1 MNYRI
6 SIAAAFALSLTVA
19 ASAQSMYDGLN
30 YTDVN
35 NYGTAR
41 SMALGNAMTAVGGD
55 LGSISLNPAGSA
67 VFKYSVFSMSTGF
80 SQGETSSSYSSV
92 AGSDV
97 FTGGYNDSK
106 TRMTMPNIGHVMYV
120 PSGVPGVLRSI
131 SWGLL
136 VNTTNRSLDRMTS
149 MGTNSNTSMM
159 GAMAYNANGVNCSD
173 LSSSNAYSNYA
184 WPIPLSY
191 NAWLIGEYGGHA
203 DQYLGTTEREFDDG
217 TIGLAGPVDQKFIMQ
232 HTGSRNDLTLN
243 AAANFCDK
251 VFIGMNINFPMISYN
266 EDIYMREDAVDPAD
280 FEMTVNGGA
289 VTRFLSGYHRYYLNA
304 EGEGINAQFGAIVLP
319 FAGLRLGASIK
330 TSTLYSITERW
341 GYDAGTTF
349 TKSPV
354 NGGQPYAASPDG
366 EYTYMLKSP
375 SEYNLGIAY
384 TLGSS
389 LLLSMDVSGIN
400 YGKMKFR
407 SSENTFASD
416 EFDAVNADIRDFAGK
431 TEIHRFGVEWKL
443 SSAFALRYG
452 NETKKYKTPGEE
464 SSKTKSSKTK
474 SNTLGIGYSGGGS
487 FFADLAARVC
497 KYPYQCKYPYADYMY
512 DGDDLI
518 LRSAEVGYSK
528 KMLDVVL
535 TLGWRF

>member
-1 MNYRI
+1 MNHKI
-6 SIAAAFALSLTVA
+6 TIAAAFALSLTVA

-67 VFKYSVFSMSTGF
+67 VFKYSVFSMSMGY
-80 SQGETSSSYSSV
+80 SKGETSSSYSPI
-92 AGSDV
+92 AGTDN
-97 FTGGYNDSK
+97 FTGSYNDSK
-106 TRMTMPNIGHVMYV
+106 TKMTMPNIGHVMYV
-120 PSGVPGVLRSI
+120 PSGVPGALRSI

-136 VNTTNRSLDRMTS
+136 VNTANRSLDRMTS

-159 GAMAYNANGVNCSD
+159 GAMAYNANGIKYSD

-191 NAWLIGEYGGHA
+191 NAWLIGDYGGYE
-203 DQYLGTTEREFDDG
+203 DQYLGTTEKEFEDG
-217 TIGLAGPVDQKFIMQ
+217 SIGLAGPVDQKFIMQ

-243 AAANFCDK
+243 AAANFCDN
-251 VFIGMNINFPMISYN
+251 VFIGVNVNFPMMSYN
-266 EDIYMREDAVDPAD
+266 EDIYMREDAVDPSD

-289 VTRFLSGYHRYYLNA
+289 VTRFLNGYQRYYLNA
-304 EGEGINAQFGAIVLP
+304 EGSGINAQFGAIVLP

-375 SEYNLGIAY
+375 GEYNLGIAY

-416 EFDAVNADIRDFAGK
+416 EFDGVNADIRDFAGK
-431 TEIHRFGVEWKL
+431 TKIKRFGVEWKL
-443 SSAFALRYG
+443 TSAFALRYG
-452 NETKKYKTPGEE
+452 HEEKEYKTPTDGG
-464 SSKTKSSKTK
+464 KSVTK

-497 KYPYQCKYPYADYMY
+497 KYPDQWYYPYADYMY